1 MTAPT
6 QTVEGFSLNH
16 AQILDGSETFE
27 EALAR
32 TDLEGWDIYGV
43 NEASLDPDTDQYINE
58 GDDVQ
63 LSVWNWL
70 NGADVSVQAGYVSFP
85 LIANLT
91 GEDVTESGGTAEVQT
106 ITITGS
112 PTGGTYPLTYAGQTT
127 AGIPFNATAA
137 QVKTALAALSNL
149 DADDI
154 VTAGGPHPA
163 TPVTVTFDVSAGDVA
178 LMTASGAS
186 LTGGST
192 PAVAVTTSTPGAGGG
207 DATIYSIPLWTEDS
221 FNIEP
226 RPMLTTLPSKDHRGK
241 VRLFVIGLYR
251 VQFAPLT
258 FDGPQYKEGLK
269 VNYGGR
275 ATMSGFDETGAAF
288 AGGKKRVGTLVSRPR
303 L

>member
-6 QTVEGFSLNH
+6 QIVEGFSLNH
-16 AQILDGSETFE
+16 AQILDGTETFE

-70 NGADVSVQAGYVSFP
+70 NGADVSVQAGYISFP
-85 LIANLT
+85 LMANLT
-91 GEDVTESGGTAEVQT
+91 GEAVVESGGTAEVQT
-106 ITITGS
+106 LTNTG
-112 PTGGTYPLTYAGQTT
+112 PTT
-127 AGIPFNATAA
+127 AGDFTLDYDGEETAEIVHNATAA
-137 QVKTALAALSNL
+137 QVRTALLALTNL
-149 DADDI
+149 ESGDI
-154 VTAGGPHPA
+154 TVTGGPFPA
-163 TPVTVTFDVSAGDVA
+163 TPIVVTFTPSDGDTPA
-178 LMTASGAS
+178 LVPDNTG
-186 LTGGST
+186 LTGGT
-192 PAVAVTTSTPGAGGG
+192 IGVATTTPGTGGG
-207 DATIYSIPLWTEDS
+207 DDTIYEIPLWTEDS

-226 RPMLTTLPSKDHRGK
+226 KPMLTTLPSKDHRGK

-275 ATMSGFDETGAAF
+275 ATMSAFDEAGTAF
-288 AGGKKRVGTLVSRPR
+288 PGGKKRVGKLVSRPR